1 MKIVHLMGY
10 FVPELGY
17 QEYYLAKKHKELGH
31 DVYVVASDLWYPS
44 PGIETMSKEAGA
56 KNASRK
62 RKPGFDIIDGI
73 KVYRLRHFFEFT
85 DFVLV
90 KGLKEAL
97 NKIKPDV
104 VFAHESRQGA
114 PALAGLWKK
123 EIGYK
128 YIIDQHDFWH
138 KVKEHGPI
146 MKALRYLEYEI
157 FRKRFVNFA
166 IKRADAIIAV
176 TPESKQFLIQRHG
189 VDKNKI
195 ELIKLGVLAER
206 FAFSKKL
213 RERTRKKYEIK
224 PDEVVLMYS
233 GIIYP
238 RKYLEM
244 LVSAFSKL
252 KAKKHARLLIVGSG
266 EKNYIK
272 KIKSMAADLGLGKKV
287 IFAGLVNP
295 RNLRDYYSASD
306 IAVWVNNNSISIMEA
321 MACKRPVIIPALQLK
336 GLVSYNNGY
345 AFAPLNE
352 SRLIEC
358 MDNLI
363 DDKNL
368 RLKMGLNGYKAVIE
382 NFDYTKIAG
391 DFLGVAKKVKIQK

>member
-1 MKIVHLMGY
+1 MGY

-31 DVYVVASDLWYPS
+31 DVYVIASDLWYPS
-44 PGIETMSKEAGA
+44 PGIETMSREAGA
-56 KNASRK
+56 KDTSRK
-62 RKPGFDIIDGI
+62 RKPGFSIVDGI
-73 KVYRLRHFFEFT
+73 KVYRLKHCFEFT

-90 KGLKEAL
+90 HGLKETL
-97 NKIKPDV
+97 NNIKPDV
-104 VFAHESRQGA
+104 VFAHESRQGM

-138 KVKEHGPI
+138 KVKDHGPV
-146 MKALRYLEYEI
+146 MKALRRLEYGI
-157 FRKRFVNFA
+157 FRKRLVNFA
-166 IKRADAIIAV
+166 IKKADAIIAV
-176 TPESKQFLIQRHG
+176 TPESKQFLVQRHG
-189 VDKNKI
+189 VDKSRI
-195 ELIKLGVLAER
+195 EVIKLGVLAER
-206 FAFSKKL
+206 FAFSEKL
-213 RERTRKKYEIK
+213 RAQTREEYGIK

-252 KAKKHARLLIVGSG
+252 KAKENARLLIVGSG
-266 EKNYIK
+266 EKSYIK
-272 KIKSMAADLGLGKKV
+272 KIKSMAADLNLRENV
-287 IFAGLVNP
+287 IFAGLVAP
-295 RNLRDYYSASD
+295 GNLRNYYSASD
-306 IAVWVNNNSISIMEA
+306 IAIWVNNNSISIMEA

-345 AFAPLNE
+345 AFPPLNE
-352 SRLIEC
+352 SKLLEC
-358 MDNLI
+358 MERLAG
-363 DDKNL
+363 DKNL

-382 NFDYTKIAG
+382 NFDYTKIAK
-391 DFLGVAKKVKIQK
+391 DFLKAAEKARTQK